1 MGRVI
6 IWTSATVLF
15 LSLVTATILANLLF
29 LPVLPDLVLLV
40 VVYVSFMNSAETGC
54 TTGVISG
61 ILLDFLSASPIGL
74 NAFTKTITGY
84 AAGKLAGSFN
94 LDRILIPF
102 AMGVAA
108 TLIKAVST
116 WVLSLFFG
124 PGILLYKLSGSVFWL
139 EVAANG
145 LCAPFVFAFLG
156 FFPGLFIARS
166 KG

>member
-6 IWTSATVLF
+6 IWTSVTVLF

-54 TTGVISG
+54 TTGFISG

-74 NAFTKTITGY
+74 NAFTKSVTGFIS
-84 AAGKLAGSFN
+84 GKLAGSFN

-108 TLIKAVST
+108 TLVKALTT
-116 WVLSLFFG
+116 WILSFFFG
-124 PGILLYKLSGSVFWL
+124 PGILVYKLAGSVFWL
-139 EVAANG
+139 EVFANG
-145 LCAPFVFAFLG
+145 LCAPIVFAFLG

-166 KG
+166 RG